1 MEAWLEEGK
10 TILMMTQVPY
20 EGSDMTVYQVGYQVK
35 KKYQL
40 IEGYNMTLE
49 AAATKLMWALGQTR
63 DSGRVRQLFEQPVQ
77 FDLIR

>member
-1 MEAWLEEGK
+1 
-10 TILMMTQVPY
+10 
-20 EGSDMTVYQVGYQVK
+20 
-35 KKYQL
+35 
-40 IEGYNMTLE
+40 MTLE